1 MAYNV
6 LKELLDKSVDQHAD
20 QEIDGVKVF
29 INTISAS
36 MFYDTDAKSLC
47 ATENNVAVKKLS
59 SETLNGVMTYQGD
72 KIAKSNYNLMFD
84 GKTLT
89 TERISADY
97 ISGCGE
103 GITNVKGETII
114 GKVSGDNIEVSE
126 GLESHD
132 SSLRVRSHEGIVATD
147 DGVSV
152 NLHPNSGLGF
162 KSNKLSLDL
171 HNCLNV
177 CEKGQNVG
185 DSDIMILYDVT
196 RGEVRHSTFKNL
208 YENYLNFKVP
218 HAEGGKNSIQI
229 RGASGFSGTENFT
242 FDPSSRTLSVKGKT
256 KSVNVEIDN
265 KLEVNGDL
273 DVNGAVFKSIKT
285 VSDAEYKF
293 SDTDHTVLFDASEN
307 KIIATLPLARDC
319 NGRVLII
326 KKICDETLKYKITAN
341 HSLVIR
347 SRGELIDFSNEI
359 TMKSNYSTRTLQSDG
374 IKWWIINRS
383 GS

>member
-47 ATENNVAVKKLS
+47 ATENNVSIKKLS
-59 SETLNGVMTYQGD
+59 SETLNGVLTYQGD

-97 ISGCGE
+97 LTGSGQALTNIRGE
-103 GITNVKGETII
+103 AVI
-114 GKVSGDNIEVSE
+114 GKVSGDNIDTSH

-132 SSLRVRSHEGIVATD
+132 SSLRVRGHEGIRATK

-152 NLHPNSGLGF
+152 NLHPNSGLSF
-162 KSNKLSLDL
+162 KSDKLCLDL
-171 HNCLNV
+171 RNCLDV
-177 CEKGQNVG
+177 REKGQNVS
-185 DSDIMILYDVT
+185 DSDIMVLYDIT

-208 YENYLNFKVP
+208 YEGYLNFKVP
-218 HAEGGKNSIQI
+218 HAEGVKNSIQFK
-229 RGASGFSGTENFT
+229 GTSGFAGNDNLT
-242 FDPSSRTLSVKGKT
+242 FDPASKLLSVRGKT
-256 KSVNVEIDN
+256 KSVNAEIDR

-273 DVNGAVFKSIKT
+273 EVNGAMFKAIKT
-285 VSDAEYKF
+285 VTDPQYKF
-293 SDTDHTVLFDASEN
+293 EDSDHTVLFDTSDN
-307 KIIATLPLARDC
+307 TITATLPLARDC

-326 KKICDETLKYKITAN
+326 KKICNETQKYRIASNYGLT
-341 HSLVIR
+341 IR
-347 SRGELIDFSNEI
+347 TRGELVDFSHEI
-359 TMKSNYSTRTLQSDG
+359 KIKSNYSTRTIQSDG
-374 IKWWIINRS
+374 NKWWIINRS